1 MDGHGVLRGVEVEV
15 DLVPPG
21 DLKKVML
28 VLFWLIATAVCTPL
42 AAVPEA
48 LLA

>member
-1 MDGHGVLRGVEVEV
+1 MDGHGVLRGVEVEA

-28 VLFWLIATAVCTPL
+28 VLFWFSCCSVSIL
-42 AAVPEA
+42 
-48 LLA
+48 